1 MNEQQN
7 RYASHI
13 NEIERVL
20 DGKADREVI
29 REKFMEYTEK
39 FMIDI
44 PSAKKAIVKNFGGD
58 ISKLGEP
65 RLLMELTDN
74 EPAVDIRI
82 KVLSINPKTIMVDGN
97 EKTIYYGLMGDSSG
111 VLPFTSWQDIQVQK
125 GDTVLVRN
133 AYVKGEF
140 GGRVQVNFGNR
151 ITIEKVPSE
160 VIGEIPQ
167 QESRDLT
174 IGDLGDRMSNINVKG
189 KILNLRDRKVM
200 VKDEER
206 TVFSGVL
213 GDSTGTIQF
222 SAWDSFNFGAG
233 ETLDI
238 RNAYTKSWSGRAQLA
253 FNDRTEITRL
263 SDTDSDVGIVLKEF
277 KVNEFRDG
285 LEYVTTKV
293 RILEIEKRTVN
304 SSGGSKT
311 VFSGVCGDDSGTCSF
326 SSWEDFEL
334 KENDVIR
341 IEGAYIRQW
350 RGPQLTLGE
359 NVKVIKLP
367 GDELPPASIISEE
380 NLWTIGKLIESDGAI
395 NIRVDGAVLDIK
407 KGSGLI
413 WRCPVCRRVLTKGMC
428 AIHKKVEGEPD
439 LRIKAVLDDGTG
451 ALHLIIGRDLTENIL
466 GITLDKAIETMKQNI
481 NNPDVITDDVF
492 DLLVAKPVT
501 VKGNV
506 SNDEFGVMMIA
517 NSFQISNMEP
527 VSEAEEFLE
536 ALGV

>member
-20 DGKADREVI
+20 EGKVDREVI
-29 REKFMEYTEK
+29 QEKFVEYTDK

-58 ISKLGEP
+58 ITKLGEP

-74 EPAVDIRI
+74 EPSVDIRI

-97 EKTIYYGLMGDSSG
+97 ERTIFYGLMGDSSG
-111 VLPFTSWQDIQVQK
+111 VLPFTSWQEIAVQK

-151 ITIEKVPSE
+151 VSVEKVPPE
-160 VIGEIPQ
+160 AIGEIPQ
-167 QESRDLT
+167 QQSRDLT

-189 KILNLRDRKVM
+189 KILNLRDRTVK
-200 VKDEER
+200 VKDEDR

-213 GDSTGTIQF
+213 GDNTGTIQF
-222 SAWDSFNFGAG
+222 SAWDSFNFGVG
-233 ETLDI
+233 ETLEI

-263 SDTDSDVGIVLKEF
+263 SDEDVGIVPKEF
-277 KVNEFRDG
+277 TVSEFRDG

-293 RILEIEKRTVN
+293 RILEIEERTVN
-304 SSGGSKT
+304 SSGGTKT
-311 VFSGVCGDDSGTCSF
+311 VFSGLCGDDTGTCSI

-341 IEGAYIRQW
+341 VEGAYIRQW

-359 NVKVIKLP
+359 NVKVIKL
-367 GDELPPASIISEE
+367 GTEELPPASKISEE

-407 KGSGLI
+407 RGSGLI

-451 ALHLIIGRDLTENIL
+451 ALHLIIGRDLTEKIL
-466 GITLDKAIETMKQNI
+466 GITLDKAIEIMKENI

-492 DLLVAKPVT
+492 DLMVAKPVT

-506 SNDEFGVMMIA
+506 TNDEFGVMMIA
-517 NSFQISNMEP
+517 NSFQFSNMEP
-527 VSEAEEFLE
+527 LSEAEEFLE
-536 ALGV
+536 VLGV